1 MTTNFRRINTPFYGD
16 IAFDILDSV
25 HGQLSDGMWENSR
38 RYDKYWTNL
47 QVCRD
52 GDNHI
57 YFNVNADY
65 YGMYCGRGIDNPF
78 ARMSDT
84 EFLNWYA
91 NKLKAVIVQEGKDNS
106 WSKGWWS
113 RTNHSNKTIYLNRSA
128 DVTVADVYCVY
139 DALKG
144 RIFRS
149 SAAEKSRVISEPL
162 TREAIEAA
170 KQKAREELNEA
181 KEQLKAKYEADLFK
195 VVAEFSKK
203 IYDLDCKLN
212 AVQ

>member
-1 MTTNFRRINTPFYGD
+1 MNVRRINTPFYGD

-38 RYDKYWTNL
+38 GYDKYWTNL

-52 GDNHI
+52 GDNRI
-57 YFNVNADY
+57 YFKVNADY
-65 YGMYCGRGIDNPF
+65 YGMYCGRSIDNPF

-91 NKLKAVIVQEGKDNS
+91 TKLKAVIVQEGKDNG
-106 WSKGWWS
+106 WTKGWWS
-113 RTNHSNKTIYLNRSA
+113 RTNHSNKTVYLNRSA

-162 TREAIEAA
+162 TREAIEVA
-170 KQKAREELNEA
+170 KQKARAELNEA
-181 KEQLKAKYEADLFK
+181 KELLKAKYEADLFK
-195 VVAEFSKK
+195 VAAEFSKK
-203 IYDLDCKLN
+203 INDLDCKLI